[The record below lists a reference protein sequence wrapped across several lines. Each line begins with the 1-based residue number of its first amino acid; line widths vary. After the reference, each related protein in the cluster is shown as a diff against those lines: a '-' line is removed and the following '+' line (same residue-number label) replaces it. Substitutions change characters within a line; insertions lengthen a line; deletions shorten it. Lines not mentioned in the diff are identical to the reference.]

1 MNMKKSII
9 AALVMAGLAAQGA
22 QAASM
27 LPGDAAKGKKL
38 VETGCASCHGP
49 EVYTRKDRK
58 VKSVEGLMGQVGKCN
73 ANLARNYSNAQ
84 LNDVV
89 KHLNDAYYKFE

>member
-1 MNMKKSII
+1 MNMKKSMI
-9 AALVMAGLAAQGA
+9 AVLLMTSLTQGA

-27 LPGDAAKGKKL
+27 LLGDAAKGKKL
-38 VETGCASCHGP
+38 VEAGCTSCHGT

-58 VKSVEGLMGQVGKCN
+58 VKTIEGLIGQVGRCN
-73 ANLARNYSNAQ
+73 TNLERHYNDAQ

>member
-1 MNMKKSII
+1 MNMKKSMI
-9 AALVMAGLAAQGA
+9 AALVMASLAQGA

-38 VETGCASCHGP
+38 VETGCASCHGT

-73 ANLARNYSNAQ
+73 ANLARNYSDAQ

>member
-1 MNMKKSII
+1 MNMKKSMI
-9 AALVMAGLAAQGA
+9 AALVMASLAQGA

-38 VETGCASCHGP
+38 VEAGCTSCHGT

-73 ANLARNYSNAQ
+73 ANLARNYSDAQ

>member
-1 MNMKKSII
+1 MNMKKSMI
-9 AALVMAGLAAQGA
+9 AALVMASLAQGA

-38 VETGCASCHGP
+38 VEAGCTSCHGS

-73 ANLARNYSNAQ
+73 ANLARNYSDAQ

>member
-1 MNMKKSII
+1 MNMKKSMI
-9 AALVMAGLAAQGA
+9 AALVMASLAQGA

-38 VETGCASCHGP
+38 VEAGCTSCHGS
-49 EVYTRKDRK
+49 EVYTRKDHK

-73 ANLARNYSNAQ
+73 TNLARHYSDAQ

>member
-1 MNMKKSII
+1 MNMKKSMI
-9 AALVMAGLAAQGA
+9 AVLLMTSLAQSA

-27 LPGDAAKGKKL
+27 LLGDAAKGKKL
-38 VETGCASCHGP
+38 VEAGCTSCHGT

-73 ANLARNYSNAQ
+73 ANLARNYSDAQ

>member
-1 MNMKKSII
+1 MNMKKSMI
-9 AALVMAGLAAQGA
+9 AALIIASLAPGA

-38 VETGCASCHGP
+38 VEAGCTSCHGT

-73 ANLARNYSNAQ
+73 ANLARNYSDAQ

>member
-1 MNMKKSII
+1 MNMKKSMI
-9 AALVMAGLAAQGA
+9 AVLLMASLAQSA

-27 LPGDAAKGKKL
+27 LLGDAAKGKKL
-38 VETGCASCHGP
+38 VEAGCTTCHGT
-49 EVYTRKDRK
+49 EVYSRKDRK
-58 VKSVEGLMGQVGKCN
+58 VKTIEGLIGQVGRCN
-73 ANLARNYSNAQ
+73 TNLARHYSDAQ

>member
-1 MNMKKSII
+1 MNMKKSMI
-9 AALVMAGLAAQGA
+9 AALIMASLAQGA

-38 VETGCASCHGP
+38 VETGCTSCHGT

-58 VKSVEGLMGQVGKCN
+58 VKTIEGLIGQVGRCN
-73 ANLARNYSNAQ
+73 TNLARHYSDAQ

>member
-1 MNMKKSII
+1 MNMKKSMI
-9 AALVMAGLAAQGA
+9 AALIMASLAQGA

-38 VETGCASCHGP
+38 VEAGCTSCHGS

-58 VKSVEGLMGQVGKCN
+58 IKSIEGLMGQVGKCN
-73 ANLARNYSNAQ
+73 TNLARHYSDAQ